1 MNIVGSCLTT
11 KVALESMDR
20 GIRWIVYDRLVYF
33 RPTGTDRHDDEVILG
48 HYAVD
53 LFK

>member
-1 MNIVGSCLTT
+1 MNIVGGHLAT
-11 KVALESMDR
+11 KIALESMDR
-20 GIRWIVYDRLVYF
+20 EIRWIAYDRLVYF